1 MLLKV
6 TFLKNLTSLSKV
18 QPIPYAFYDQNDWH
32 FNFNFIYHFLNI
44 SSIRYLFIAI
54 VICYYVVH
62 NAQQEIQLLSKY
74 FFNIVAVV
82 YLMCFFYIMFHLYM
96 CCHDNRI
103 ICFIWHNC
111 IIYLDVLLILFDIIC
126 FHPKIMKSWTEDI

>member
-1 MLLKV
+1 MVPLEKLQIAIDLAAILFMLIRWANVWLDSACFNYPKKVCSQLLLKMLLKV

-44 SSIRYLFIAI
+44 SSIRYLFIAMD
-54 VICYYVVH
+54 ICYHVVH
-62 NAQQEIQLLSKY
+62 NAQQEIQLLIKY

-82 YLMCFFYIMFHLYM
+82 YF
-96 CCHDNRI
+96 
-103 ICFIWHNC
+103 
-111 IIYLDVLLILFDIIC
+111 
-126 FHPKIMKSWTEDI
+126 